1 MKITFIADTHYYSKS
16 LGVSGRAYELRSG
29 SDQKCLAETQE
40 IIDSAFEKIAQSDA
54 DAVVILGD
62 LSNDGERVSHE
73 EFRQKLY
80 ALQESK
86 DVYIITATHDWCCDE
101 NPRRFV
107 GDEVFG
113 DVEVMK
119 SDELYDFYKDFGPN
133 RAINSFVTKIGTL
146 CYTAELCKGV
156 RLLLLNDDKNEND
169 HAGYTE
175 DCWQWIEKQIENAKS
190 DNCLLIGAQHHLLF
204 PHFSALIES
213 GSTCVEN
220 REYVASRFADA
231 GLKYMFVGHSHI
243 QSTTKF
249 TSLNGNEIT
258 QVNVASLVG
267 YPAPIVNIEVNS
279 DNTLTYNV
287 EHLEQFSLG
296 SKRIDAQRY
305 LAKHASDII
314 FRILECK
321 SKKDFEQR
329 LTALGLDGK
338 RLSHTWFLAGHILK
352 KLNTCFVWDVYKMLK
367 RLGLA
372 KNISKSD
379 ALEYRYKPLKELI
392 GEIWLSVLDG
402 ALVPH
407 ERESSYYR
415 VVYGALSV
423 LPTVFKNNDDMK
435 ELLNAVDIILTGGEI
450 NNQHATI

>member
-29 SDQKCLAETQE
+29 SDQKCLGETKE

-267 YPAPIVNIEVNS
+267 YPAPIVNVEIS
-279 DNTLTYNV
+279 GDNTLTYNV
-287 EHLEQFSLG
+287 EHLEQFILG

-305 LAKHASDII
+305 LAKHASDVI

-338 RLSHTWFLAGHILK
+338 RLSHAWFLAGHILK
-352 KLNTCFVWDVYKMLK
+352 KLNTCFVWDVYKILK

>member
-1 MKITFIADTHYYSKS
+1 M
-16 LGVSGRAYELRSG
+16 
-29 SDQKCLAETQE
+29 
-40 IIDSAFEKIAQSDA
+40 
-54 DAVVILGD
+54 
-62 LSNDGERVSHE
+62 
-73 EFRQKLY
+73 
-80 ALQESK
+80 
-86 DVYIITATHDWCCDE
+86 
-101 NPRRFV
+101 
-107 GDEVFG
+107 FG

-267 YPAPIVNIEVNS
+267 YPAPIVNVEIS
-279 DNTLTYNV
+279 GDNTLTYNV
-287 EHLEQFSLG
+287 EHLEQFILG

-305 LAKHASDII
+305 LAKHASDVI

-338 RLSHTWFLAGHILK
+338 RLSHAWFLAGHILK
-352 KLNTCFVWDVYKMLK
+352 KLNTCFVWDVYKILK

>member
-1 MKITFIADTHYYSKS
+1 M
-16 LGVSGRAYELRSG
+16 
-29 SDQKCLAETQE
+29 
-40 IIDSAFEKIAQSDA
+40 
-54 DAVVILGD
+54 
-62 LSNDGERVSHE
+62 
-73 EFRQKLY
+73 
-80 ALQESK
+80 
-86 DVYIITATHDWCCDE
+86 
-101 NPRRFV
+101 
-107 GDEVFG
+107 FG

-119 SDELYDFYKDFGPN
+119 SDELYDFYKDFGPK
-133 RAINSFVTKIGTL
+133 RAIDSFVTKIGTL
-146 CYTAELCKGV
+146 CYTVELCKGV

-169 HAGYTE
+169 HAGYAE
-175 DCWQWIEKQIENAKS
+175 DCWQWIEKQIENARNN
-190 DNCLLIGAQHHLLF
+190 NCLLIGAQHHLLF
-204 PHFSALIES
+204 PHFSALIEG

-249 TSLNGNEIT
+249 TSPNGNEIT

-267 YPAPIVNIEVNS
+267 YPAPIVNVEVNG

-287 EHLEQFSLG
+287 EHLEHFCLG

-305 LAKHASDII
+305 LAKHSCDVI

-329 LTALGLDGK
+329 LSALGLDGK
-338 RLSHTWFLAGHILK
+338 RLSHTWFLARHLLS